1 MRKLIT
7 YLLFVAACVAIG
19 VLSGIAN
26 MPGEWYRALEK
37 PPLNPPNWIFG
48 PVWAALYV
56 MIGTALAETWFDDN
70 NNRRRRLVVFAL
82 QGVLNICWS
91 PAFFSMQNPPLA
103 LAIIIPMLL
112 LILLFIAMS
121 WVPNRKAALLFVPY
135 ALWVGFA
142 TYLNLAI
149 VLLNP

>member
-7 YLLFVAACVAIG
+7 YILFVAACVAIG

-26 MPGEWYRALEK
+26 MPGEWYQNLQK

-56 MIGTALAETWFDDN
+56 MIGTALAETWFDR
-70 NNRRRRLVVFAL
+70 NNRSRLVIFGL
-82 QGVLNICWS
+82 QGILNLGWS
-91 PAFFSMQNPPLA
+91 PAFFGLQNAPLG
-103 LAIIIPMLL
+103 LAIIVPMLFF
-112 LILLFIAMS
+112 ILLFIAAS
-121 WVPNRKAALLFVPY
+121 WNANRKAALLFVPY
-135 ALWVGFA
+135 AAWVAFA

>member
-1 MRKLIT
+1 MRKLTT
-7 YLLFVAACVAIG
+7 YILFVAACVAIG

-26 MPGEWYRALEK
+26 MPGEWYQALEK

-56 MIGTALAETWFDDN
+56 MIGTALAETWFDE
-70 NNRRRRLVVFAL
+70 NNRNRLIVFGL
-82 QGVLNICWS
+82 QGIFNICWS
-91 PAFFSMQNPPLA
+91 PAFFGMQNPVLG
-103 LAIIIPMLL
+103 LAIIVPMLFF
-112 LILLFIAMS
+112 ILLFIAMS
-121 WVPNRKAALLFVPY
+121 WNPNRKAALLFVPY
-135 ALWVGFA
+135 AIWVSFA